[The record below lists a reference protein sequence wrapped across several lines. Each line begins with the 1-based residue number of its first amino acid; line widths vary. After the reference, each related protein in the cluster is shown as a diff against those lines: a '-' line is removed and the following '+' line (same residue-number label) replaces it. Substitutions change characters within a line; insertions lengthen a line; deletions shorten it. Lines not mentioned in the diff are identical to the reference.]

1 MAGEV
6 PLAISGVDFSAELP
20 VDESSDGYVAHPVL
34 RALPHNLPASKNEST
49 LIIPMRV
56 LIAEDDPALA
66 TFVQKGLEAEHYA
79 VDVTHD
85 GEQAKAMATELDYDL
100 FMLDLNLPRM
110 DGISIL
116 RHLRPRK
123 PSMPI
128 LVLTSRNRVEDRVQ
142 CLDLGAD
149 DYMGKPFSFIEL
161 SARIRAL
168 LRRSHLPAASVL
180 TVADLKLDRVE
191 RKVERASKRIELTSK
206 EFGLLEYLMLNAG
219 RRVSRTMIIE
229 HVWNL
234 SFDTGT
240 NVIDVYVNY
249 LASCKVL
256 PFNASGLIQLDMGI
270 TFALID
276 VLLGGEGA
284 SQPPSRDITEIEEQV
299 AETAMRIIF
308 RELQIAWQALA
319 VEFQFEERKQTGEAQ
334 QLMALEER
342 MLCLGFEV
350 AMKDRRGGM
359 TIAIPTVISSALL
372 RKISVVR
379 PRFYTRPGAADFP
392 RLWRKALRNCPFRL
406 DLGLPARAMSAEL
419 ADIHPGK
426 VIALG
431 QPANAPAT
439 FFAQDQ
445 PIYMVNVARVGQMRA
460 AQILSAVEAPTERKP
475 V

>member
-1 MAGEV
+1 
-6 PLAISGVDFSAELP
+6 
-20 VDESSDGYVAHPVL
+20 
-34 RALPHNLPASKNEST
+34 
-49 LIIPMRV
+49 MRV

-85 GEQAKAMATELDYDL
+85 GEQAKAMASELDYDL

-110 DGISIL
+110 DGIAIL

-168 LRRSHLPAASVL
+168 LRRSHLPAASIL

-191 RKVERASKRIELTSK
+191 RKVERASRRIELTSK

-249 LASCKVL
+249 ISSGNDDNPLLQCLRSEMKDLLTRAISELPEKERQVLAL
-256 PFNASGLIQLDMGI
+256 YY
-270 TFALID
+270 
-276 VLLGGEGA
+276 
-284 SQPPSRDITEIEEQV
+284 
-299 AETAMRIIF
+299 
-308 RELQIAWQALA
+308 
-319 VEFQFEERKQTGEAQ
+319 FEELTMK
-334 QLMALEER
+334 
-342 MLCLGFEV
+342 EV
-350 AMKDRRGGM
+350 GM
-359 TIAIPTVISSALL
+359 TLGVGESRVSQIHSMAVMRL
-372 RKISVVR
+372 R
-379 PRFYTRPGAADFP
+379 TR
-392 RLWRKALRNCPFRL
+392 
-406 DLGLPARAMSAEL
+406 MAEIT
-419 ADIHPGK
+419 D
-426 VIALG
+426 
-431 QPANAPAT
+431 
-439 FFAQDQ
+439 
-445 PIYMVNVARVGQMRA
+445 ARVKPKAQA
-460 AQILSAVEAPTERKP
+460 AGAH
-475 V
+475 

>member
-1 MAGEV
+1 
-6 PLAISGVDFSAELP
+6 
-20 VDESSDGYVAHPVL
+20 
-34 RALPHNLPASKNEST
+34 
-49 LIIPMRV
+49 MRV

-85 GEQAKAMATELDYDL
+85 GEQAKAMASELDYDL

-110 DGISIL
+110 DGIAIL

-149 DYMGKPFSFIEL
+149 DYMGKPFSFSEL

-249 LASCKVL
+249 LRAAFQVSMTSAEHLTYGEFLNGIPEITYLASCKVL
-256 PFNASGLIQLDMGI
+256 PFNATGLIQLDLSI
-270 TFALID
+270 AFALID
-276 VLLGGEGA
+276 MLLGGEG
-284 SQPPSRDITEIEEQV
+284 SDPPPSRDITEIEEQV
-299 AETAMRIIF
+299 AETAMQIVF
-308 RELQIAWQALA
+308 RELQTTWQALA
-319 VEFQFEERKQTGEAQ
+319 VEFQFEQRKQIGEAQ
-334 QLMALEER
+334 QLMAFQER

-350 AMKDRRGGM
+350 VLKERRGGM

-372 RKISVVR
+372 RKISAVR
-379 PRFYTRPGAADFP
+379 PRFYTRPDSANFP
-392 RLWRKALRNCPFRL
+392 QLLRKLLLKCPFRL
-406 DLGLPARAMSAEL
+406 DLGLAARALSSEL
-419 ADIHPGK
+419 AGIHPGK
-426 VIALG
+426 VIALSH
-431 QPANAPAT
+431 AATAPAT
-439 FFAQDQ
+439 LFSRDK
-445 PIYMVNVARVGQMRA
+445 PIFTANVARVGQMRA
-460 AQILSAVEAPTERKP
+460 ARIVSAVEAPTERK
-475 V
+475 VV